1 MTMAK
6 ASAVS
11 FGLGPGARSADRVYE
26 AIRKAILDGALTP
39 GDRLLEE
46 TLAEQLE
53 VSRTPVR
60 EALTRLE
67 AERFLE
73 RLPRLGLRVAVV
85 SQREIE
91 EVYAVREAL
100 EGVAARLCAEVASKT
115 DKQRLAMIEDEFE
128 DAIAGD
134 DVDAI
139 YHLNLELHNEIA
151 RCSRNETLLH
161 HLEQIHTAIQRHGK
175 SILTYAGRAQ
185 QSADE
190 HRDLLSAID
199 AQDGEL
205 AERLARR
212 HIENAR
218 VIRIQMHVRRRREGG
233 EDQ

>member
-1 MTMAK
+1 MTK
-6 ASAVS
+6 ARAIG
-11 FGLGPGARSADRVYE
+11 FELRLEGRAADRVYE
-26 AIRKAILDGALTP
+26 AIRRAILDGALTP

-46 TLAEQLE
+46 TLAEQLD

-67 AERFLE
+67 TERFLE
-73 RLPRLGLRVAVV
+73 RIPRLGLRVSVV

-100 EGVAARLCAEVASKT
+100 EGVAARLCAEVASKS
-115 DKQRLAMIEDEFE
+115 DRQRLALIGDEFE
-128 DAIAGD
+128 DAVKSD

-151 RCSRNETLLH
+151 RSGRNETLIFHIDQLH
-161 HLEQIHTAIQRHGK
+161 TTIQRYGT
-175 SILTYAGRAQ
+175 STLTFAGRAQ
-185 QSADE
+185 EAIGE
-190 HRDLLSAID
+190 HRGLIEAIN
-199 AQDGEL
+199 ARDGEL

-218 VIRIQMHVRRRREGG
+218 TIRIRMHARRHREGQ
-233 EDQ
+233 EDH